1 MARGSKS
8 GTEPQMLRGNLFVM
22 RRRCGK
28 PNCRCA
34 AGEPHESQALAY
46 PEAGRTGT
54 MTLSSADVASVKAA
68 LGRYERA
75 KEALDAEAAKGLA
88 ALKKRKAATRM
99 AGRS

>member
-1 MARGSKS
+1 
-8 GTEPQMLRGNLFVM
+8 
-22 RRRCGK
+22 
-28 PNCRCA
+28 
-34 AGEPHESQALAY
+34 
-46 PEAGRTGT
+46 